1 MGKMITRIR
10 KLLEHKSNWDI
21 ELEYLISHGMHLGK
35 NSTINCGLYY

>member
-10 KLLEHKSNWDI
+10 KLLELKSYLDL
-21 ELEYLISHGMHLGK
+21 ELEYLILHGMHLGK